1 MFVFLQL
8 FSDISAFTG
17 GGGVTG
23 VTRTQPVGNV
33 PVLVGEGCAS
43 KIPQS
48 CVLVK
53 EEDNSPFCRK
63 NTRVGVRLVA
73 VETPE
78 YRHEGIRT
86 IATQKEA
93 QLRYFYTNAHSMGNK
108 QEELEAIVQSESYDR
123 VIITETLSLI
133 HI

>member
-1 MFVFLQL
+1 M
-8 FSDISAFTG
+8 
-17 GGGVTG
+17 
-23 VTRTQPVGNV
+23 

-53 EEDNSPFCRK
+53 KEDDSPFCMK

-78 YRHEGIRT
+78 YGHEGIRAA
-86 IATQKEA
+86 ATQKEA
-93 QLRYFYTNAHSMGNK
+93 QLRCLYTNACSMGNK
-108 QEELEAIVQSESYDR
+108 QEELEATVRLESYDI
-123 VIITETLSLI
+123 VTIKETEWNDSHSWGTVMDGYQLFKRGR
-133 HI
+133 